1 MQHNFPVEIASRPFA
16 PMPSMKLVSSGFDEP
31 GVPQP
36 RFVRSVVEAEGLG
49 RFVYLQGRSG
59 RRYVF
64 SSITVAQAALYEN
77 AIFAYARDDG
87 SPIRFFL
94 QEPVAGHGVDDASMF
109 VHILSD
115 GSSAEVL
122 ADLTGNP
129 VS

>member
-1 MQHNFPVEIASRPFA
+1 MQHNFPFEAALNPYA
-16 PMPSMKLVSSGFDEP
+16 PMPSMKLVSSGFEEP
-31 GVPQP
+31 CVAQP

-64 SSITVAQAALYEN
+64 SSITVEQAALYEN
-77 AIFAYARDDG
+77 AIFAYALDVG
-87 SPIRFFL
+87 SPIRFSS
-94 QEPVAGHGVDDASMF
+94 QEPNSGHEISDASMF